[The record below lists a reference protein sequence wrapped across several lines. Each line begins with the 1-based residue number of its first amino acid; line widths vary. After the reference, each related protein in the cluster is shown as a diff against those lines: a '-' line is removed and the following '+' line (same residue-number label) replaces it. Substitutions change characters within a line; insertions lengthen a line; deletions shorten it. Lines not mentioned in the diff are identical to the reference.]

1 MMVISAEGAERT
13 VLERLRERYE
23 REGYRFYPH
32 PPNELLPPFLEQY
45 RPDAVALKGDGGVVI
60 EVKAHRGVR
69 SDVRLS
75 EVARL
80 FRENKNWRFSIVNVE
95 DFPPEPDIE
104 IFPAESI
111 ETELARVEQLAQEG
125 QLRAAFVLAW
135 GTLEAAARALL
146 SEYLEDK
153 TRPMSPVEL
162 SEMLARYGLI
172 DNDSA
177 AGLRNLSSFRNA
189 VVHGDLG
196 LQVDQRSIA
205 SLNDIT
211 RSLLKQLRSQ

>member
-1 MMVISAEGAERT
+1 MMVISAEGTERT
-13 VLERLRERYE
+13 VLERLRETYE
-23 REGYRFYPH
+23 REGYGFYPY
-32 PPNELLPPFLEQY
+32 PPSELLPSFLGQY
-45 RPDAVALKGDGGVVI
+45 RPDAVALKGNGGVVI
-60 EVKAHRGVR
+60 EIKARRGAQ

-80 FRENKNWRFSIVNVE
+80 FKDNKDWRFSIVNVE

-104 IFPAESI
+104 IFPAESM
-111 ETELARVEQLAQEG
+111 ETELARVEQLAQQG

-135 GTLEAAARALL
+135 GTLEATARALL
-146 SEYLEDK
+146 AGYVGDK
-153 TRPMSPVEL
+153 TRPMTPAEL

-177 AGLRNLSSFRNA
+177 TELRNLSMFRNA

-205 SLNDIT
+205 SLKRVI
-211 RSLLKQLRSQ
+211 RSLLKRLRSH